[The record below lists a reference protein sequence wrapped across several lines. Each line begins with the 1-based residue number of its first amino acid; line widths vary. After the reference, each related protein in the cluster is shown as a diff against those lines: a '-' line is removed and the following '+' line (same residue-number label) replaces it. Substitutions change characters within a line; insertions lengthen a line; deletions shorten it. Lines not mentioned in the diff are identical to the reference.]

1 MAESTQTSKSIIND
15 DGFLAGMDT
24 TALTQAS
31 DIHVSLVD
39 DVAIILNLDSAE
51 YHTLNPVGQ
60 FIWKLLTPENTLSTI
75 QSAMCTKYGVPE
87 ATARE
92 DLFDLVTQLR
102 RAGLVQLARR

>member
-1 MAESTQTSKSIIND
+1 MAESIQTSSSSMI
-15 DGFLAGMDT
+15 GEELPSHVDT
-24 TALTQAS
+24 TALTPTS
-31 DIHVSLVD
+31 NIHVSFVED
-39 DVAIILNLDSAE
+39 TAIILNLDSGE

-92 DLFDLVTQLR
+92 DLFDLVTRLR

>member
-1 MAESTQTSKSIIND
+1 MVEGTQTPNPPSID
-15 DGFLAGMDT
+15 EDLLSRMGGT
-24 TALTQAS
+24 TVTPAS

-87 ATARE
+87 DTARE
-92 DLFDLVTQLR
+92 DLLDLVTQLR
-102 RAGLVQLARR
+102 RAGLVQLERT